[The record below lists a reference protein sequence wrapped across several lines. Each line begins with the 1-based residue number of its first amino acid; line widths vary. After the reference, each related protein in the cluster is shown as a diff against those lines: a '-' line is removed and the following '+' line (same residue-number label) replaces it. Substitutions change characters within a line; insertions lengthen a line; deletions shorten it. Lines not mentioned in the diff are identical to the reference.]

1 MAAGEPPPPP
11 PAPPPEPRGR
21 SKTLVL
27 VIVAVLIVAAL
38 AGVTYYL
45 LSTGTPPVTPPAV
58 RLNQVTITGTNSMD
72 QSALLTL
79 SAAAIDTRGR
89 AQTAN
94 ATWTWSAN
102 PTSAVEIR
110 ATAQPYSKQ
119 VFAIQSGSVT
129 ITANASWNN
138 SAKQTTQ
145 SITIS
150 ALSFE
155 LTPSDLFPLLDEN
168 FTLAV
173 RVLRG
178 TTVAT
183 AYTGKVHFTSTDTGA
198 KLPPDYTFSLT
209 DGGLRSFNVTVSRA
223 GPVTFT
229 LRDTLA
235 AITGSTSV
243 SGNRVPTVSF
253 TLTPNPVNPLEMT
266 ADGRASSDPD
276 ADAIMFEW
284 DFGDSMSATTALA
297 THTYGAAGLYT
308 VRLTV
313 SDVHAD
319 SNFSTRAYDAK
330 APPLASFRIV
340 SMTAAGPDIRATVDA
355 TASSDPDG
363 TIANYNWTWGDRNY
377 TDTTNPVA
385 THDYKLFWFDTQVAI
400 ILNVTDNDG
409 LYDTASRTV
418 TVTLLPLP
426 PEAVFVIV
434 GVDQK
439 LRTVT
444 VDARDSSDPNDNIA
458 WYNWS
463 WGDTKYTNVTTPT
476 ASHAYTADGDFV
488 ITLTVIDD
496 TNLKN
501 SVSHTVTILQ
511 PAEAPIAAFTI
522 DRSFLHVDV
531 DASGS
536 SDLNGNI
543 ATYEWYF
550 NNDGTVDDTGVTAS
564 FDYPAPGKYTI
575 SLLVTDTTALKG
587 SATHTVSVARST
599 LDYRYYDFFDVPYGE
614 WWDYRY
620 AAYGDLP
627 INAECFNATSIG
639 NGVCAANAANNVP
652 DFEVY
657 PYTNWYPLPGQIRPG
672 NPTNNPL
679 IYAPYRFDVTG
690 ANVPG
695 YNLSQPVF
703 LPVFN
708 YAAAPGNR
716 LDFKWYMQY
725 LDTATGSFLS
735 LPPPPAPPPN
745 GPGCPGVD
753 PKFND
758 GFEIRSQIWL
768 TLDLQESKRIFGVP
782 VASTAAQAQTWWNQ
796 NTNNACG
803 TEVGV
808 EASVSSWF
816 ETLGGTSGTAG
827 KYDIV
832 NAFEYQY
839 TPFYTNITATVDAD
853 GTTHVYIEHAAWGT
867 EVLLSRMFYWGNASY
882 KDNYLDSTKARG
894 WWGMENAWFE
904 DMTYQGSLAETTF
917 NFTLTSVM
925 QYHFVLRSLPGPDGN
940 WDRRGDV
947 PYWLWGPILTDYTND
962 YSPKHLRSELDRYPS
977 PYYGYIHSTPGSAR
991 YNQSLSYDYVPVKWD
1006 LVSGQTWHFEFPSG
1020 NVVFYDPNNTP
1031 LGADPRYG
1039 AYVKILKTLSYES
1052 TKPAGYGVWDSANF
1066 TWDVFGPAA
1075 TNGPVGNAGPDGIPG
1090 NVDDRYALEPWGSV
1104 RFVPG
1109 VPAPPVLF
1117 APAFASPASA
1127 ATSQSL
1133 ETAGAPLMRTV
1144 ESAFVAPTRRV
1155 ATVRTSRE

>member
-1 MAAGEPPPPP
+1 MAAGEQPPPP

-79 SAAAIDTRGR
+79 SAAAIDTQGR

-102 PTSAVEIR
+102 PTAAVEIR
-110 ATAQPYSKQ
+110 ATAQPSSKQ

-138 SAKQTTQ
+138 SAKQNTH
-145 SITIS
+145 SITVN
-150 ALSFE
+150 ALTFE
-155 LTPSDLFPLLDEN
+155 LTPSDLAPLVDEL
-168 FTLAV
+168 FSLAL

-178 TTVAT
+178 TTVAS
-183 AYTGKVHFTSTDTGA
+183 AYSGAVTFTSSDPGA
-198 KLPPDYTFSLT
+198 RLPADYTFSLT
-209 DGGLRSFNVTVSRA
+209 DGGLANFGNVNVTRS
-223 GPVTFT
+223 GPVSFT
-229 LRDTLA
+229 VRDTLA
-235 AITGSTSV
+235 AITGSASV
-243 SGNRVPTVSF
+243 NGNRLPEVSF
-253 TLTPNPVNPLEMT
+253 TLTPNAANPLEMT

-276 ADAIMFEW
+276 GDAITFAW
-284 DFGDSMSATTALA
+284 DFGDGQGATAPLA
-297 THTYGAAGLYT
+297 THTYSTANTYT

-313 SDVHAD
+313 TDAHAA
-319 SNFSTRAYDAK
+319 SNFSEQTYDAM
-330 APPLASFRIV
+330 APPTASFRIV
-340 SMTAAGPDIRATVDA
+340 SVTPSGPGIRVSVDA
-355 TASSDPDG
+355 SASSDPDG
-363 TIANYNWTWGDRNY
+363 TIVNYNWSWGDLNY
-377 TDTTNPVA
+377 SDTAGPA
-385 THDYKLFWFDTQVAI
+385 TSHDYGVFWLDQTVTI
-400 ILNVTDNDG
+400 VLEVTDNDG
-409 LYDTASRTV
+409 LSDTASQTV
-418 TVTLLPLP
+418 QITLLPRP
-426 PEAVFVIV
+426 PVARFVITD
-434 GVDQK
+434 VDNTT
-439 LRTVT
+439 RTVS
-444 VDARDSSDPNDNIA
+444 VDASASSDPNANIM

-463 WGDTKYTNVTTPT
+463 WDDGSYTNATIPT
-476 ASHAYTADGDFV
+476 ASHQYQNDGDYMV
-488 ITLTVIDD
+488 NLTVIDS
-496 TNLKN
+496 TNLKD
-501 SVSHTVTILQ
+501 STEQIVSIQQ
-511 PAEAPIAAFTI
+511 PDVAPVAAFAI

-543 ATYEWYF
+543 ATYEWDF
-550 NNDGTVDDTGVTAS
+550 NNDGTVDDIGVTAS

-575 SLLVTDTTALKG
+575 SLLVTDTTALEG

-599 LDYRYYDFFDVPYGE
+599 LDYRYYDFFNVRYGE

-627 INAECFNATSIG
+627 IRADCFNATSIA
-639 NGVCAANAANNVP
+639 NGVCVANTGNSVP
-652 DFEVY
+652 DFSQY

-679 IYAPYRFDVTG
+679 IYAPYRFDVAG
-690 ANVPG
+690 ANVSG
-695 YNLSQPVF
+695 YNLSEPVF

-708 YAAAPGNR
+708 YGAGPGSL

-725 LDTATGSFLS
+725 LDTATGNTLT
-735 LPPPPAPPPN
+735 N
-745 GPGCPGVD
+745 RGCPGVQ
-753 PKFND
+753 PRFND

-782 VASTAAQAQTWWNQ
+782 VASNAAQAQTWWNQ

-827 KYDIV
+827 KYDII

-839 TPFYTNITATVDAD
+839 TPFYTNITATVDAG
-853 GTTHVYIEHAAWGT
+853 GTTRVYIEHAAWGT

-904 DMTYQGSLAETTF
+904 DMTYQGSLAKTTF

-962 YSPKHLRSELDRYPS
+962 YSPKHLLSELDRYPS
-977 PYYGYIHSTPGSAR
+977 PYYGYIHTTPGSAR
-991 YNQSLSYDYVPVKWD
+991 YSQNLSYDYVPAKWD
-1006 LVSGQTWHFEFPSG
+1006 LASGQTWHFEFPSG

-1039 AYVKILKTLSYES
+1039 AYVEILKTLSYDS

-1075 TNGPVGNAGPDGIPG
+1075 TNGPVGNAGPDGTPG
-1090 NVDDRYALEPWGSV
+1090 NADDRYALEPWGAV

-1109 VPAPPVLF
+1109 VAAAFAVY
-1117 APAFASPASA
+1117 APAFMSAAPA
-1127 ATSQSL
+1127 ATSPSL
-1133 ETAGAPLMRTV
+1133 EIAFAPSMRAI
-1144 ESAFVAPTRRV
+1144 ESAFVAPTRTV
-1155 ATVRTSRE
+1155 ATFRASRE